1 MSLFMASPGATP
13 RIGTLASSSS
23 HEAHGFQDPRVLTGW
38 NPQEEDAPE
47 IEIQRLIFGENV

>member
-1 MSLFMASPGATP
+1 MASPGATP